1 VKLGYLIPEFPGQ
14 THIFFWR
21 EIQAL
26 RRIGEEV
33 ALLSTRK
40 PPNACRHDFVS
51 SAVAETRYLFP
62 PALPNL
68 ARWISSGGKG
78 LSRAMSYLH
87 LLETSGPKT
96 RIRHL
101 ALLAAAVDLVQWAK
115 RESVEH
121 IHGHS
126 CADAAHVLALARC
139 AGGPSYSITLHGDLE
154 VYGTDHVQKLKDA
167 AFVCAVGSHLR
178 QQLVERAGVP
188 GQRIIVTCMGVE
200 TSKLATLG
208 WDRPYT
214 PGSLHIVTV
223 ARLHP
228 AKGHLHAL
236 RAIHRGVGAGADL
249 RYTIAGDGP
258 HRDALLTQID
268 ELGLR
273 DRVKLPGTLSES
285 EVFALLSK
293 ADAFVLPSIGVGEAW
308 PVSVMEAMAAGL
320 PVIASAIGATPEMI
334 TTGQDGFLIPQR
346 DEGSLFESMMRLAMD
361 VELRRSI
368 GQAARQKARQ
378 RFDVAATARTLS
390 DAVRASLELRKHT
403 PLNQSLTDAIKA

>member
-1 VKLGYLIPEFPGQ
+1 
-14 THIFFWR
+14 
-21 EIQAL
+21 
-26 RRIGEEV
+26 
-33 ALLSTRK
+33 
-40 PPNACRHDFVS
+40 
-51 SAVAETRYLFP
+51 
-62 PALPNL
+62 
-68 ARWISSGGKG
+68 

-87 LLETSGPKT
+87 LLETSGLNT

-101 ALLAAAVDLVQWAK
+101 VLLAAAVDLVQWAK
-115 RESVEH
+115 RESIEH
-121 IHGHS
+121 VHGHS

-139 AGGPSYSITLHGDLE
+139 VGGPPYSVTLHGDLD

-188 GQRIIVTCMGVE
+188 GHRVIVTCMGVE
-200 TSKLATLG
+200 TSELGTLG
-208 WDRPYT
+208 WDRSYT

-228 AKGHLHAL
+228 AKGHMHAL
-236 RAIHRGVGAGADL
+236 KAIRRGLEAGADL

-258 HRDALLTQID
+258 NRDTLLTQID
-268 ELGLR
+268 ELELR
-273 DRVKLPGTLSES
+273 DRVKLVGTLSEG

-293 ADAFVLPSIGVGEAW
+293 ADAFILPSTGLGEAW

-346 DEGSLFESMMRLAMD
+346 DEDSLFQSIMRLATD
-361 VELRRSI
+361 VEMRRSV
-368 GQAARQKARQ
+368 GQAARQSARQ

-390 DAVRASLELRKHT
+390 DAVRASLELSKHT
-403 PLNQSLTDAIKA
+403 PPNQSLTDAIKM